1 MEETISLKE
10 IAEVLKKRF
19 LLIVATTAGAV
30 VLAALI
36 SFFFLTPT
44 YEATSQFIVNQNES
58 QRSEEFSVNDIRTN
72 VELINTYNVVIKSPR
87 ILDEVIEEMNLNM
100 TAGELRN
107 KLSVSSEQ
115 NSQVVTVTVTDQ
127 NYERAAMLANTTV
140 EVFQDEIPS
149 LMNVDN
155 VNVLSG
161 AELNA
166 EATQVSPKPMLNIA
180 IALVLG
186 MMVGVGIA
194 FLLEYMDNSIK
205 TEKDLEEK
213 LGIPVMGIVTH
224 IGDEEIKRAAERPG
238 ATSLRTKGGRINYA
252 SQQKES
258 I

>member
-19 LLIVATTAGAV
+19 LLIAGTTVGAV

-58 QRSEEFSVNDIRTN
+58 QSSQEYNVNDIRTN

-87 ILDEVIEEMNLNM
+87 ILDEVIEEMELNM
-100 TAGELRN
+100 TAGQLRD

-127 NYERAAMLANTTV
+127 NQNRAAMMANTTV
-140 EVFQDEIPS
+140 EVFQNEIPD

-155 VNVLSG
+155 VNVLS
-161 AELNA
+161 
-166 EATQVSPKPMLNIA
+166 EAQLDNEAAQVSPKPMLNMA
-180 IALVLG
+180 IAFVLG
-186 MMVGVGIA
+186 LMVGVGIA
-194 FLLEYMDNSIK
+194 FLLEYMDNTIK
-205 TEKDLEEK
+205 TERDLEEK

-224 IGDEEIKRAAERPG
+224 ISDEEVARAMDRPG
-238 ATSLRTKGGRINYA
+238 ATSLRSKGGRVSYA
-252 SQQKES
+252 SQQKKS